1 MINQQVLKM
10 KLCLWF
16 LLLLLTGISTA
27 QQLKTLDYRE
37 LVTSREANFFEV
49 VAQKRAE
56 FAAMDMNIKANN
68 KAMKQFE
75 RWAFILKDQVNP
87 DGSFPSA
94 MAQKERDQ
102 LFVVAASKNTSNS
115 KMTGV
120 MWQQVGPLTNP
131 LENGYAAYPGKGR
144 INVVSVD
151 PTNENIM
158 YAGAAA
164 GGVWKTIDGGVNWS
178 PKSDYLA
185 GLGVSDILVDPNN
198 TNILYM
204 ATGDEDASHI
214 SSIGVFKSIDA
225 GETWLPT
232 GLAFNLSDN
241 EYINDLA
248 FAPGDSST
256 IFALTTNQI
265 RKSTDS
271 GANWANVA
279 VDYAPYGPFTAIFQT
294 IVFDPNDADKVI
306 VSDYWDG
313 IFVSVNGG
321 DNFELH
327 AAFPGL
333 NSRRKLKL
341 TSSAA
346 DPDFFYGIAEN
357 GVFRKYRYALD
368 NTVGDLIS
376 STQIADYNSQG
387 GYNQVLA
394 VSPTVPNNILVAGVR
409 GYRSTDNGAS
419 FTVFSN
425 PYNNPPGVGFYV
437 HPDHHHLSFLADGV
451 TVINGH
457 DGGVHKGA
465 FNATTGWTDLSDKLH
480 ITQPYHISVTQEI
493 NGDNFM
499 MGNQDNDG
507 FSKILKDGTRQWVSC
522 IAGDG
527 TGTGIDIGNSNVR
540 YLGGTRG
547 YLLRSDNGF
556 SVAYNSAFVL
566 LSGAAGAAFVSP
578 FEQHPTNANIIYA
591 GDNVIKR
598 SANKGI
604 SFSSL
609 PSGLSGTHFLDISA
623 NAASIRIYAI
633 GNNGAVQSGDDGVSW
648 IGVNSP
654 AGTLLNSFSGVDDS
668 ATVYATVSGY
678 NDGNKVYKS
687 TNAGAN
693 WTNITGDLP
702 NIITYKI
709 LHKADSN
716 DETLFVGTELGVYW
730 KNNTMANWEKY
741 GVDLPNV
748 RISDLEINYID
759 QELYVG
765 TFGRSLWKIAA
776 QPRCIGVTKTW
787 NGSNWSPSGAPGTT
801 DTAIIDGTYDVAA
814 DGNVDVC
821 QLTINAGAI
830 LTVDADTYLR
840 VQNDITVNGML
851 FVSHQGSVVQ
861 VEEDAKVTNNGTI
874 HVDVTTPTLKPRDF
888 MVLGT
893 PMSMGTPVGQT
904 NPILRVLNLT
914 TTNFRPN
921 PDVQVM
927 FPGGTNFVDEDN
939 NDWSH
944 HAGDYN
950 AGEGYYVWP
959 QADLVS
965 GNQTYDLRYS
975 QGTLNTGVV
984 TYTLDYNTTGTETG
998 TAAKNKNASPSVISN
1013 PYASAINASAFIAA
1027 NVAIDEIYLWEHVST
1042 PSPAFPGAN
1051 TANFNMADISTY
1063 NGTTFNPAATNPGA
1077 TLNNSISTGQG
1088 FGVKAN
1094 ASGTATFNNSMRTTS
1109 NNNTL
1114 RTSETEINSIWL
1126 RVSNTQYELGSTTAI
1141 AFTEGATSGLE
1152 AAYDSRRLGVPVSI
1166 YSHILDGTQELGIQG
1181 REAFV
1186 DNMQVGVGFSSQ
1198 IDVVTSYSISIHQ
1211 LEGALITGADVLL
1224 IDHVANTV
1232 TNLNETAYNFES
1244 AAGTQNNRF
1253 TLEFRSSVL
1262 GTSAFDAN
1270 SINVFPNPTDGLF
1283 TIYSQQYEIHKVT
1296 ITDVQGRIITSFAE
1310 QNRNSVTLDVS
1321 SLKAA
1326 LYFVTIATTQGDIV
1340 KQLLKK

>member
-1 MINQQVLKM
+1 MPEPDFEQRRANINKLQKESNARYIIEKAEAKAYALLNNIPMKMTLEDGGFAELQKIVDGNPIYYRTFNSAAAESTRADRLNTGGGMSLDLNGNGLTAHVWDGGHARITHQEYDGPGGSNRVTLMDTGDEGGTQLNFHAAHVTGTVCATGVQAFNPPYGTSKGMAWQSQVRGYMWNNDLSEATSQVDDGSVSGSFNNGYDM
-10 KLCLWF
+10 LLSNHSYGAGASFIPDSWFGQYGPDAANWDNLMYNAPYYLMVVAAGNDGDDDTSNASPLNGNTSFDKLSWLATAKNTMVVANGQDAVISASGDLTSVLMNSSTSEGPTDDF
-16 LLLLLTGISTA
+16 RIKPDIMGNGTLLASTGETNDADYILLTGTSMAAPNVTGTLLLLQEHYYDVHTNFMRSATLKGLALHTADDVEHAALPMFSPPLAAVPAGPDVYSGWGLLNGKVAAETITNDNAGTEIIDERTLINSSSYSVDIASNGMEPLLVSISWTDPAGTSNTGTNSSTPALVNDLDVRLTQGATTSTPWRLTG
-27 QQLKTLDYRE
+27 
-37 LVTSREANFFEV
+37 
-49 VAQKRAE
+49 
-56 FAAMDMNIKANN
+56 
-68 KAMKQFE
+68 
-75 RWAFILKDQVNP
+75 VN
-87 DGSFPSA
+87 S
-94 MAQKERDQ
+94 
-102 LFVVAASKNTSNS
+102 
-115 KMTGV
+115 
-120 MWQQVGPLTNP
+120 
-131 LENGYAAYPGKGR
+131 
-144 INVVSVD
+144 
-151 PTNENIM
+151 
-158 YAGAAA
+158 
-164 GGVWKTIDGGVNWS
+164 
-178 PKSDYLA
+178 
-185 GLGVSDILVDPNN
+185 
-198 TNILYM
+198 
-204 ATGDEDASHI
+204 
-214 SSIGVFKSIDA
+214 
-225 GETWLPT
+225 
-232 GLAFNLSDN
+232 
-241 EYINDLA
+241 
-248 FAPGDSST
+248 
-256 IFALTTNQI
+256 
-265 RKSTDS
+265 
-271 GANWANVA
+271 
-279 VDYAPYGPFTAIFQT
+279 
-294 IVFDPNDADKVI
+294 
-306 VSDYWDG
+306 
-313 IFVSVNGG
+313 
-321 DNFELH
+321 
-327 AAFPGL
+327 
-333 NSRRKLKL
+333 
-341 TSSAA
+341 
-346 DPDFFYGIAEN
+346 N
-357 GVFRKYRYALD
+357 GVGD
-368 NTVGDLIS
+368 NTVDPYERIDVIGASGIYEL
-376 STQIADYNSQG
+376 TVTHKG
-387 GYNQVLA
+387 TL
-394 VSPTVPNNILVAGVR
+394 VSPQE
-409 GYRSTDNGAS
+409 Y
-419 FTVFSN
+419 
-425 PYNNPPGVGFYV
+425 
-437 HPDHHHLSFLADGV
+437 
-451 TVINGH
+451 TVIVT
-457 DGGVHKGA
+457 GG
-465 FNATTGWTDLSDKLH
+465 S
-480 ITQPYHISVTQEI
+480 YY
-493 NGDNFM
+493 
-499 MGNQDNDG
+499 
-507 FSKILKDGTRQWVSC
+507 
-522 IAGDG
+522 IA
-527 TGTGIDIGNSNVR
+527 
-540 YLGGTRG
+540 
-547 YLLRSDNGF
+547 
-556 SVAYNSAFVL
+556 
-566 LSGAAGAAFVSP
+566 
-578 FEQHPTNANIIYA
+578 
-591 GDNVIKR
+591 
-598 SANKGI
+598 
-604 SFSSL
+604 
-609 PSGLSGTHFLDISA
+609 
-623 NAASIRIYAI
+623 
-633 GNNGAVQSGDDGVSW
+633 
-648 IGVNSP
+648 
-654 AGTLLNSFSGVDDS
+654 
-668 ATVYATVSGY
+668 
-678 NDGNKVYKS
+678 
-687 TNAGAN
+687 
-693 WTNITGDLP
+693 
-702 NIITYKI
+702 
-709 LHKADSN
+709 
-716 DETLFVGTELGVYW
+716 
-730 KNNTMANWEKY
+730 
-741 GVDLPNV
+741 
-748 RISDLEINYID
+748 
-759 QELYVG
+759 
-765 TFGRSLWKIAA
+765 
-776 QPRCIGVTKTW
+776 CIGVTKTW

-814 DGNVDVC
+814 DGNIDVC

-840 VQNDITVNGML
+840 VQNDITVNGTL
-851 FVSHQGSVVQ
+851 IVNHQGSVVQ

-1186 DNMQVGVGFSSQ
+1186 DNMQVGIGFSSQ
-1198 IDVVTSYSISIHQ
+1198 IDEATSYSISIHQ
-1211 LEGALITGADVLL
+1211 LEGELITSADVLL

-1232 TNLNETAYNFES
+1232 TNLNKTAYNFES

-1283 TIYSQQYEIHKVT
+1283 TIYSQQYEIRKVT

>member
-1 MINQQVLKM
+1 MIKHQLLKI
-10 KLCLWF
+10 KLGLWF
-16 LLLLLTGISTA
+16 MTFLLLLTGISTA
-27 QQLKTLDYRE
+27 QQLKVPDYRE
-37 LVTSREANFFEV
+37 LVISREANFFEV

-94 MAQKERDQ
+94 MAQQERNQ
-102 LFVVAASKNTSNS
+102 LFKVAASTKNASNS
-115 KMTGV
+115 KMTGA

-144 INVVSVD
+144 INVVAVD
-151 PTNENIM
+151 PINENIM
-158 YAGAAA
+158 YAGAAV
-164 GGVWKTIDGGVNWS
+164 GGVWKTIDDGVNWS
-178 PKSDYLA
+178 PKSDNLA

-198 TNILYM
+198 SDILYM
-204 ATGDEDASHI
+204 ATGDEDGKMI

-248 FAPGDSST
+248 FAPDNSA
-256 IFALTTNQI
+256 IIYALTSTEI
-265 RKSTDS
+265 RKSTNS
-271 GANWANVA
+271 GANWNNIPVTN
-279 VDYAPYGPFTAIFQT
+279 PFLFTEFFQN
-294 IVFDPNDADKVI
+294 IIFDPDDVNKVI
-306 VSDYWDG
+306 VSDLYDG
-313 IFVSVNGG
+313 IYFSVNGG

-327 AAFPGL
+327 AAFQGG
-333 NSRRKLKL
+333 NNRKKLKL

-376 STQIADYNSQG
+376 STAIAGYSSQG

-522 IAGDG
+522 LAGDG
-527 TGTGIDIGNSNVR
+527 TGTGIDIANSDVR

-547 YLLRSDNGF
+547 ALYRSDNGYADGF
-556 SVAYNSAFVL
+556 NQHVTL
-566 LSGAAGAAFVSP
+566 LSGTNAAAFVSA
-578 FEQHPTNANIIYA
+578 FEQHPTDADKVYA
-591 GDNVIKR
+591 GYGDVY
-598 SANKGI
+598 SSMNKGDN
-604 SFSSL
+604 FTNTN
-609 PSGLSGTHFLDISA
+609 SGITNTEFLDISA

-633 GNNGAVQSGDDGVSW
+633 GDNVARRSDDDGVNW
-648 IGVNSP
+648 TTVNSP
-654 AGTLLNSFSGVDDS
+654 AGTTLNSFSGIANS
-668 ATVYATVSGY
+668 TTVYATVSGY

-693 WTNITGDLP
+693 WTNISGTLP
-702 NIITYKI
+702 NIIAYKI
-709 LHKADSN
+709 LYKADSL
-716 DETLFVGTELGVYW
+716 DETLYLGTELGMYW
-730 KNNTMANWEKY
+730 KNNTMANWEKF
-741 GVDLPNV
+741 GEGLPNV
-748 RISDLEINYID
+748 RISDLEINYTD
-759 QELYVG
+759 QELYIG
-765 TFGRSLWKIAA
+765 TFGRSMWKISLE
-776 QPRCIGVTKTW
+776 PRCTGVTKTW
-787 NGSNWSPSGAPGTT
+787 NGANWSPAGVPGNTDVVVINGNY
-801 DTAIIDGTYDVAA
+801 DTAINGGSITA
-814 DGNVDVC
+814 C
-821 QLTINAGAI
+821 TLTISGTSVVNVGAGSFISLQNEA
-830 LTVDADTYLR
+830 TVDAGATL
-840 VQNDITVNGML
+840 NIE
-851 FVSHQGSVVQ
+851 HQGSFVQ
-861 VEEDAKVTNNGTI
+861 VEEDARVINNGTI
-874 HVDVTTPTLKPRDF
+874 NVDVTTPTLKPRDF
-888 MVLGT
+888 MILGT
-893 PMSMGTPVGQT
+893 PMSMGAPVGQT
-904 NPILRVLNLT
+904 NPVFRVLNLT

-921 PDVQVM
+921 PDVQAM

-939 NDWSH
+939 NDWSQYI
-944 HAGDYN
+944 GDYN

-975 QGTLNTGVV
+975 QGTLNSGVV

-1013 PYASAINASAFIAA
+1013 PYASAIDASAFIAA

-1063 NGTTFNPAATNPGA
+1063 NGTTFNPAATKPGA

-1114 RTSETEINSIWL
+1114 RTSEAEIN
-1126 RVSNTQYELGSTTAI
+1126 
-1141 AFTEGATSGLE
+1141 
-1152 AAYDSRRLGVPVSI
+1152 
-1166 YSHILDGTQELGIQG
+1166 
-1181 REAFV
+1181 
-1186 DNMQVGVGFSSQ
+1186 
-1198 IDVVTSYSISIHQ
+1198 
-1211 LEGALITGADVLL
+1211 
-1224 IDHVANTV
+1224 
-1232 TNLNETAYNFES
+1232 
-1244 AAGTQNNRF
+1244 
-1253 TLEFRSSVL
+1253 
-1262 GTSAFDAN
+1262 
-1270 SINVFPNPTDGLF
+1270 
-1283 TIYSQQYEIHKVT
+1283 
-1296 ITDVQGRIITSFAE
+1296 
-1310 QNRNSVTLDVS
+1310 
-1321 SLKAA
+1321 
-1326 LYFVTIATTQGDIV
+1326 
-1340 KQLLKK
+1340 